1 MRGKSTV
8 RLLGVLLLNLMVG
21 ATAFAGGRYEDPPM
35 NLVEVQ
41 KFSQQTLEA
50 LKAGNQAAALES
62 AKQGRKLAIES
73 YKEKSTMPMQVASGS
88 LKSAIG
94 ALEANNLPEATT
106 QIEHALSKLNE
117 EVDYY
122 KKEGKIK

>member
-8 RLLGVLLLNLMVG
+8 RLLAVLALNLFIG

-41 KFSQQTLEA
+41 KFSQQALEA
-50 LKAGNQAAALES
+50 LKAGNKDAALDS
-62 AKQGRKLAIES
+62 VKQGRKLAVES

-88 LKSAIG
+88 LKSALN
-94 ALEANNLPEATT
+94 ALDTGNMAEATT
-106 QIEHALSKLNE
+106 QVEHALSKLNE